1 MVNYPKL
8 IENLIDKLIRFPGIG
23 RRSAERI
30 VFYLLGVSKEEVTTL
45 AEDIIKLK
53 SNIGFCSICNNLS
66 EGQIC
71 RVCSDPNRQQG
82 IICVVETPKDVLT
95 IEKTGRYNGLYHVLL
110 GSIAPLEGRGPNDLK
125 IEGLIKRIEKNNI
138 EEIVIAT
145 DSDAEGEAT
154 AIYLAKILKP
164 KGIKVSRIGFGIPIG
179 SNIEYADSETLSQA
193 LLSRREL

>member
-1 MVNYPKL
+1 
-8 IENLIDKLIRFPGIG
+8 
-23 RRSAERI
+23 
-30 VFYLLGVSKEEVTTL
+30 
-45 AEDIIKLK
+45 
-53 SNIGFCSICNNLS
+53 
-66 EGQIC
+66 
-71 RVCSDPNRQQG
+71 
-82 IICVVETPKDVLT
+82 VVETPKDVLT